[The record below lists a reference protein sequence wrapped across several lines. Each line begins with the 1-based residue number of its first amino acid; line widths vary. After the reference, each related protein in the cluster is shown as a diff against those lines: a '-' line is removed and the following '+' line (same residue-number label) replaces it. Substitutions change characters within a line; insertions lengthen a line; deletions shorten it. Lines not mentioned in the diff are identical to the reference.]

1 MKKLYFAL
9 SLLACMTLFNACS
22 TDVELYTDYK
32 DVAIIYGLLNYQ
44 SDTNYIKITRAFCGT
59 NDDPINA
66 HEVALIADSSN
77 YPGKLDA
84 RLVELKST
92 IGSQY
97 EPTGRELVLDTMTI
111 HDKEEGTFYS
121 PDQKVYYTTEQ
132 LNASNNGSR
141 YKYRLIVVKPDG
153 DTVTAQTTM
162 VGDEEFLIL
171 SNSVDFQLAHSDRMG
186 RIVFKAAGMASMYDI
201 KMQFNYREQLAGQE
215 MKYRNVS
222 CSFGTKSLYEYPEVE
237 YLENTYY
244 QEYSKNL
251 LFNALED
258 AIGSDTVVNFNHPN
272 VVRYFDSFVIFI
284 SAGGDEL
291 NYYNSVY
298 QAQLNSPISLVS
310 TFTSIEGGYGLFSS
324 RTAIKKAVRLS
335 SKALRDLYSKESWG
349 FKESRSQKI
358 L

>member
-1 MKKLYFAL
+1 MKTYYHLLLFVFFGAFFA
-9 SLLACMTLFNACS
+9 SCS
-22 TDVELYTDYK
+22 TDVEMYTDYK

-132 LNASNNGSR
+132 LNASTNGSR
-141 YKYRLIVVKPDG
+141 YKYRLKVVKPDG

-162 VGDEEFLIL
+162 VGDEEFRIL
-171 SNSVDFQLAHSDRMG
+171 SGSANFQLGHTNAMG
-186 RIVFKAAGMASMYDI
+186 KIVFRADGMASLYDV
-201 KMQFNYREQLAGQE
+201 KVRFNYSEQHVGEE
-215 MKYRNVS
+215 MKWKHVS
-222 CSFGTKSLYEYPEVE
+222 RSFGTKTIDK
-237 YLENTYY
+237 YLLEEGTENTYY
-244 QEYSKNL
+244 LQYSLNW
-251 LFNALED
+251 LFNALES
-258 AIGSDTVVNFNHPN
+258 AIGSDTVVDGNHPN
-272 VVRYFDSFVIFI
+272 VVRHIGSFVISI
-284 SAGGDEL
+284 SAGGDDMSM
-291 NYYNSVY
+291 YYSAN
-298 QAQLNSPISLVS
+298 QAQLNSPMSLVS
-310 TFTSIEGGYGLFSS
+310 LYTNIDGGYGLFSS
-324 RTAIKKAVRLS
+324 RTTVEKTVKLTLFAT
-335 SKALRDLYSKESWG
+335 RDLYSVTAWG
-349 FKESRSQKI
+349 FKEQ
-358 L
+358 